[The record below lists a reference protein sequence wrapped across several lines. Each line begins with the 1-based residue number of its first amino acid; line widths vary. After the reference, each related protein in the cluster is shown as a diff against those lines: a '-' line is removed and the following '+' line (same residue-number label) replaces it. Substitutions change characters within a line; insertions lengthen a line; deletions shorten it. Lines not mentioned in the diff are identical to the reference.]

1 LAEEKTVEELT
12 REWQVVS
19 DRFKEVLNSNVERL
33 LAISA
38 NALTIKMNNI
48 MVWYHANNT
57 KAADTTEEIMYS
69 QKVRPGQ
76 LVVLTH
82 VSAKNEDHANTTTRI
97 AVERGGTNLMLNRDV
112 QSAANISVDWD
123 GQVLMAEGDR
133 VKVSFF
139 GCTSA
144 DDIEISCSGYEIK
157 A

>member
-1 LAEEKTVEELT
+1 LAETKTIEELT
-12 REWQVVS
+12 REWQVVA
-19 DRFKEVLNSNVERL
+19 DKFKQSISGDAERL
-33 LAISA
+33 LRIVAD
-38 NALTIKMNNI
+38 ALTIKMNNI
-48 MVWYHANNT
+48 MVWYHVHNA
-57 KAADTTEEIMYS
+57 KAADTTEEILYS

-76 LVVLTH
+76 MVVLTH

-97 AVERGGTNLMLNRDV
+97 AVERGGSNLMLNRDV
-112 QSAANISVDWD
+112 QSAVNISIDWD

-144 DDIEISCSGYEIK
+144 DDVEISCSGYEIK